1 MSARMTREM
10 EEQAIAW
17 VIRTRDPGFADW
29 EAFAAWLEASPDHAR
44 LYDELMQADAQ
55 IAGHLAGQPAPRPA
69 APLRRRWA
77 IVGGAVA
84 AALALFA
91 VALPMLTGP
100 GFAPQA
106 IASRPGQKLTVRLAD
121 GSRIDL
127 NGNTR
132 LVLDGPRHARL
143 DHGEALFTI
152 VHDRDRPFEVKSGDA
167 VVRDVGTTFNLVRAP
182 QSFTATVSE
191 GEIVFNP
198 DRENV
203 SLRAG
208 REIREEGDRLL
219 VTSAD
224 PAQVGGW
231 REGRLI
237 YRGVTLR
244 RIAGDLSRGLG
255 LPVTVARTVS
265 ERPFSGIIQLE
276 GSGED
281 ALRSAAAIMGVQ
293 VRRSGNVWMLVA
305 N

>member
-1 MSARMTREM
+1 MSARVNRQA

-17 VIRTRDPGFADW
+17 VIRTRDPAFGDW
-29 EAFAAWLEASPDHAR
+29 EAFAAWLEADPDHSR
-44 LYDELMQADAQ
+44 LYDGLMSADDQ
-55 IAGHLAGQPAPRPA
+55 IAAHLARTPPPARRSQPW
-69 APLRRRWA
+69 RRWP
-77 IVGGAVA
+77 VFGGAIA

-91 VALPMLTGP
+91 VTLPELSQP
-100 GFAPQA
+100 GFAPQT
-106 IASRPGQKLTVRLAD
+106 IATRPGQKLTVRLAD
-121 GSRIDL
+121 GSRIDV
-127 NGNTR
+127 NGDTR

-152 VHDRDRPFEVKSGDA
+152 VHDDDRPFEVASGDA
-167 VVRDVGTTFNLVRAP
+167 VVRDVGTVFNLVRTV

-203 SLRAG
+203 SVPAG
-208 REIREEGDRLL
+208 REIREEGDRVV

-224 PAQVGGW
+224 PAQAGGW

-237 YRGVTLR
+237 YRGATVR

-255 LPVTVARTVS
+255 LAVMAEPRAS

-276 GSGED
+276 GEGEN
-281 ALRSAAAIMGVQ
+281 ALRSAAATLGLE
-293 VRRSGNVWMLVA
+293 VRRSGDVWMLVA
-305 N
+305 P